1 MIAMIAKVR
10 IIGRSIYEMITQ
22 VNSLNVVYLLMLKNK
37 FTTFQNMLLR
47 EGVLAT
53 VGGAYPSPG

>member
-22 VNSLNVVYLLMLKNK
+22 VISLNVVYLLMLNNK
-37 FTTFQNMLLR
+37 YTTFQNM
-47 EGVLAT
+47 
-53 VGGAYPSPG
+53 